1 MLMGQHANTWPDLT
15 KSKSRAG
22 RPRLLFNTSIM
33 TQVSKR
39 NVAIS
44 TSGYFFEALVV
55 LLAQLFDPLGCSILQ
70 FGMVLVLPGTGCGFQ
85 GFDLAQAHQFV
96 FRRLGEQSTTP
107 SFADDGIDLGN
118 QLLGD
123 DDVGTFDVH
132 KDFHRPTPSLTV
144 YGPLAM
150 TLPHQRVDRQQ
161 APPEIGQQA
170 EP

>member
-1 MLMGQHANTWPDLT
+1 MLMGKDANTWPDLT

-22 RPRLLFNTSIM
+22 RARLLFNASIM

-85 GFDLAQAHQFV
+85 GFDLAQAHQFL
-96 FRRLGEQSTTP
+96 FRRLGEKSTAP
-107 SFADDGIDLGN
+107 SFTDDGINLGT
-118 QLLGD
+118 QFLGA
-123 DDVGTFDVH
+123 DDVGTLDGH

-144 YGPLAM
+144 YGPL